1 MIFNLKPYNLSN
13 FIFINVGNSL
23 LHHNNRSFCTVDI
36 FPVVFLVVSFVW
48 IGDRCLCNFR
58 QVTFILSPLI
68 MVNGILFTHKSY
80 SKNLYL
86 MKKQTYCLLLGR
98 LTFIDPFRVIVLT
111 GGENIKVGD
120 NSRGSQV
127 CC

>member
-1 MIFNLKPYNLSN
+1 
-13 FIFINVGNSL
+13 
-23 LHHNNRSFCTVDI
+23 
-36 FPVVFLVVSFVW
+36 
-48 IGDRCLCNFR
+48 
-58 QVTFILSPLI
+58 
-68 MVNGILFTHKSY
+68 
-80 SKNLYL
+80 

-127 CC
+127 CF